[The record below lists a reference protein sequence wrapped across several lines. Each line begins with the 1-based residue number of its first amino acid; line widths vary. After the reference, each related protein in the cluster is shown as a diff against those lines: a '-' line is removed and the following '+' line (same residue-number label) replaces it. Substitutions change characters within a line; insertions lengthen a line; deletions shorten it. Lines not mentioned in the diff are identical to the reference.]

1 MYTESRMNN
10 KLIPFFAIIFSALL
24 FFLQHASTSPPQ
36 AKSIDSPL
44 DEFSAERAFETLR
57 YLLQENKPHP
67 VGSELNK
74 IIKERLITE
83 LDKLEI
89 DNHVQKTW
97 ACASRYTSCA
107 EVENI
112 IGIIPGQTDS
122 PYLALMAHYDSVPMA
137 PGAGDDG
144 AGVVAI
150 LEAARVLQLDAPY
163 NYPIMLLLTDAEEN
177 GLIGAEA
184 FFNQHPLAKD
194 VGIVINIEGSGTSGG
209 SMVFRTSEQK

>member
-44 DEFSAERAFETLR
+44 DEFSAERAFETLK

-89 DNHVQKTW
+89 DNHVQKTFDI
-97 ACASRYTSCA
+97 SFIKFPSLIKSLILNNSYT
-107 EVENI
+107 N
-112 IGIIPGQTDS
+112 TT
-122 PYLALMAHYDSVPMA
+122 
-137 PGAGDDG
+137 
-144 AGVVAI
+144 
-150 LEAARVLQLDAPY
+150 
-163 NYPIMLLLTDAEEN
+163 NY
-177 GLIGAEA
+177 
-184 FFNQHPLAKD
+184 H
-194 VGIVINIEGSGTSGG
+194 S
-209 SMVFRTSEQK
+209 